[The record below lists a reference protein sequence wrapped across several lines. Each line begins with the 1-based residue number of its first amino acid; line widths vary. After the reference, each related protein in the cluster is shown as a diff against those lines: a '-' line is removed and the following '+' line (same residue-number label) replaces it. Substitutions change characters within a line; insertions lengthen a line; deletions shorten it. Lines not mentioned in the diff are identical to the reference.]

1 MRSPS
6 PAPSINSP
14 TLNLYSIHLSQHAHR
29 RPNRGVNGPA
39 MDPSPSSTSREL
51 KDTRATSSTSIASAA
66 SSSSGNANTN
76 NNTASHDNN
85 HRPPSLPQRTPSSSS
100 INKSAHRQSFA
111 EGLRN
116 TPSSPRSH
124 RHPSFTQAA
133 VQELLNHPP
142 AANKHANP
150 KFAGRD
156 WVDVAIGELVSSS
169 DVRWVELDSTIE
181 EATMVSSRFN
191 GTTLSSTNLSSYFL
205 SPFFSSFRMSTNV
218 SIS

>member
-1 MRSPS
+1 
-6 PAPSINSP
+6 
-14 TLNLYSIHLSQHAHR
+14 
-29 RPNRGVNGPA
+29 

-76 NNTASHDNN
+76 NNNASQDNN
-85 HRPPSLPQRTPSSSS
+85 QTSHRPPSLPQRTPSSSS
-100 INKSAHRQSFA
+100 IHKSAHRQSFA

-150 KFAGRD
+150 KFAGRG
-156 WVDVAIGELVSSS
+156 WEDVAIGELVSSS
-169 DVRWVELDSTIE
+169 DVKWVELDSTIE
-181 EATMVSSRFN
+181 EATMVSFRFN
-191 GTTLSSTNLSSYFL
+191 GMTLSSFNLFSSSFSL
-205 SPFFSSFRMSTNV
+205 SPSFHPSEYSLMYQFLDT
-218 SIS
+218 